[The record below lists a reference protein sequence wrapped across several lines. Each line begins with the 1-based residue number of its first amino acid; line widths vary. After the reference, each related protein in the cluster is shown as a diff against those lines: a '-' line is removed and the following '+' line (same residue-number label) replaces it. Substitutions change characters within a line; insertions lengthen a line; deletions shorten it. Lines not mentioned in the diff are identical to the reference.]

1 MEKHVL
7 SVLVENQSGV
17 LRRVAGLFSRR
28 GYNIDSLT
36 VGKTENPKFSRMTI
50 VAEGDED
57 FLDQLKKQLGKLV
70 EVVKINELRP
80 GQSVYREL
88 VLIKVMATDA
98 ERASVM
104 ELLEIFRGKVIDVSP
119 ETMTLE
125 LTGDPEKIVA
135 FVALMERYGI
145 QEMVTTGLTALA
157 RWG

>member
-36 VGKTENPKFSRMTI
+36 VGKTENPKFSRMII

-88 VLIKVMATDA
+88 VLIKVGATDA

-104 ELLEIFRGKVIDVSP
+104 ELLKIFRGKVIDVSP

-157 RWG
+157 RWS